1 MENKVS
7 FDELSYL
14 ENVLESLQGIARVS
28 ILDTV
33 SYKAHSFPI
42 FSIELG
48 SKDSKAPTLAI
59 FGGVHGLER
68 IGSDVAIS
76 VLENFGEAL
85 KWDKTMQERLSKS
98 RILVVPIVNPVG
110 MFLKRRANGQNVDLM
125 RNAPIAAT
133 SKTPFLLG
141 GQTYSQHLPWYRG
154 HASSLQDMEI
164 ESRAMCRVM
173 LERVMCSDLSIAV
186 DVHSGFGI
194 RDQLW
199 FPYAKSTQPFA
210 HLSEV
215 VKMKELLDATYPNH
229 IYKIEPQSLNY
240 TTHGDLW
247 DYLLEITQ
255 HTSLCLPW
263 TLELG
268 SWTWLKKNPTQLF
281 SSLGAF
287 NPVKPHRFK
296 RTLRRHLALF
306 DFLHRCLLSP
316 ESWVSKNESE
326 RALNHEFGKLLF
338 YGRQ

>member
-1 MENKVS
+1 MEHTAS

-14 ENVLESLQGIARVS
+14 EEVLESLNGISRVS
-28 ILDTV
+28 TLDTV
-33 SYKAHSFPI
+33 SYKSHNFPI
-42 FSIELG
+42 YSVELG
-48 SKDSKAPTLAI
+48 SSAPNAPTLAI

-85 KWDKTMQERLSKS
+85 KWDKTMQDRLSQS
-98 RILVVPIVNPVG
+98 RIVFVPIVNPVG
-110 MFLKRRANGQNVDLM
+110 MYLKRRSNGRHVDLM
-125 RNAPIAAT
+125 RNAPVTAT
-133 SKTPFLLG
+133 AKTPFLLG
-141 GQTYSQHLPWYRG
+141 GQTYSSKLPWYRG
-154 HASSLQDMEI
+154 HASGLEDMEA
-164 ESRAMCRVM
+164 ESRAMCKVM
-173 LERVMCSDLSIAV
+173 LDRVLCADVSIAV
-186 DVHSGFGI
+186 DVHSGFGL

-210 HLSEV
+210 QLSEV
-215 VKMKELLDATYPNH
+215 VKLKEILDKTYPNH

-247 DYLLEITQ
+247 DYLLEINP
-255 HTSLCLPW
+255 HKNLFLPW

-287 NPVKPHRFK
+287 NPIKPHRFK

-306 DFLHRCLLSP
+306 DFFHRCVLSP
-316 ESWVSKNESE
+316 DAWVSASE
-326 RALNHEFGKLLF
+326 KDRALNFEFGKLLF
-338 YGRQ
+338 YGKQ